1 MSKKIE
7 VDIDIPLETFIV
19 IAMMAHKRNITFNK
33 MCTKIIKREIKEQEK
48 QEKQEEIDRYSKRF
62 NKELKELLKSTK

>member
-7 VDIDIPLETFIV
+7 VEIDTPLETFIV

-48 QEKQEEIDRYSKRF
+48 QEEIDRYSKRF

>member
-7 VDIDIPLETFIV
+7 VEIDIPLETFIV

-48 QEKQEEIDRYSKRF
+48 QEEIDRYSKRF

>member
-7 VDIDIPLETFIV
+7 VEIDIPLETFIV

-48 QEKQEEIDRYSKRF
+48 QEEIDRYSKIF